1 MTSGKKR
8 RFEAKY
14 LYRAVCGI
22 LQTVLCTISFY
33 YVWWNFVKEHNQTGH
48 LLGKGN
54 LGMAVLIYLVG
65 CFFFFHALGGY
76 KIGVNRKMN
85 LIASQVVALFL
96 LDFAE
101 IFVSLAITGEFR
113 FFSDFLP
120 RYLLL
125 FLVQAVVNGIL
136 AGLLTDLYRK
146 LFPPLRLLEIYG
158 GHHNLLYA
166 KMNLRRDKYDV
177 CGFMSCEEDEKKIR
191 SAMKL
196 YDAVLINDMPA
207 ESKNKILKICFDQD
221 ERVYFIPKISDI
233 IVKSSEEINLFDTP
247 LYLSRNMGMSGM
259 EAFFKRFFDILLSAA
274 ALVILSPV
282 LLITA
287 AAIKLNDGGPV
298 FFRQK
303 RCTIGGEEFMILK
316 FRSMIVD
323 AEKDGKSHPA
333 GEKDDRITKVGHVIR
348 ATRID
353 ELPQL
358 INILKGDMSIVG
370 PRPERIE
377 HVQQYTEEIPE
388 FSFRQKVKGGLT
400 GYAQVYG
407 KYNTTALDKLKLDL
421 TYIMNYSI
429 ILDVQIIFETVK
441 ILFQKESTEGF
452 SEEQAANIR
461 KFEEEHG
468 LVGVQEQDKHKT

>member
-1 MTSGKKR
+1 MTEKNRKR
-8 RFEAKY
+8 YERKHAF
-14 LYRAVCGI
+14 RVVCGI
-22 LQTVLCTISFY
+22 VQTLLNTAAFY
-33 YVWWNFVKEHNQTGH
+33 YVWWNFVRVHNQTGH
-48 LLGKGN
+48 LLGRGN
-54 LGMAVLIYLVG
+54 LGMAVLIYLG
-65 CFFFFHALGGY
+65 LCLFCFNGLGGF
-76 KIGVNRKMN
+76 KTGVNRKMN
-85 LIASQVVALFL
+85 LVASQVVALFL
-96 LDFAE
+96 IDFAE
-101 IFVSLAITGEFR
+101 LFISLAITGEFR

-120 RYLLL
+120 RYVLL

-136 AGLLTDLYRK
+136 ASLFTDLYRK
-146 LFPPLRLLEIYG
+146 IFPPLHMLEIYG
-158 GHHNLLYA
+158 GEHNRVYA

-177 CGFMSCEEDEKKIR
+177 CGFLSCEEPEDVIR
-191 SAMKL
+191 AEIQK
-196 YDAVLINDMPA
+196 YDAVLINDMPDEA
-207 ESKNKILKICFDQD
+207 ENRILKICFDLD

-247 LYLSRNMGMSGM
+247 LYLCRNMGMTDT
-259 EAFFKRFFDILLSAA
+259 EAAVKRLLDILLSAL
-274 ALVILSPV
+274 ALVVLSPV

-303 RCTIGGEEFMILK
+303 RCTFGGEEFSILK

-323 AEKDGKSHPA
+323 AEKDGRSHPA
-333 GEKDDRITKVGHVIR
+333 GEADDRITKVGHVIR

-377 HVQQYTEEIPE
+377 HVQQYTAEIPE

-421 TYIMNYSI
+421 TYIMNYSLL
-429 ILDVQIIFETVK
+429 LDVQIIFETVK
-441 ILFQKESTEGF
+441 IIFQKESTEGF
-452 SEEQAANIR
+452 SDEQAERIR

-468 LVGVQEQDKHKT
+468 LVGAQEKKDE

>member
-1 MTSGKKR
+1 MTSVRKR
-8 RFEAKY
+8 KFEAKY
-14 LYRAVCGI
+14 IYRAVCGI
-22 LQTVLCTISFY
+22 LQTVLNTAAFFL
-33 YVWWNFVKEHNQTGH
+33 VWWNFVKVHNQTGH

-54 LGMAVLIYLVG
+54 LGMATLIYAAGFIL
-65 CFFFFHALGGY
+65 FFHWLGGY
-76 KIGVNRKMN
+76 KVGVNRKMN

-96 LDFAE
+96 LNFFE
-101 IFVSLAITGEFR
+101 LFISLAITGEFR

-125 FLVQAVVNGIL
+125 FLGQAVVNGFL
-136 AGLLTDLYRK
+136 AGFMTDLYRK
-146 LFPPLRLLEIYG
+146 LFPPLKVVEIYG
-158 GHHNLLYA
+158 EHHNHLYA
-166 KMNLRRDKYDV
+166 KVNLRGDKYNV
-177 CGFMSCEEDEKKIR
+177 CGFLSCDEDEEVIR
-191 SAMKL
+191 REIGA
-196 YDAVLINDMPA
+196 YDAVLINDMPS
-207 ESKNKILKICFDQD
+207 EIKNRILKICFDQD

-247 LYLSRNMGMSGM
+247 LYLCRNMGMSGF
-259 EAFFKRFFDILLSAA
+259 EAGIKRFFDILLSAV

-287 AAIKLNDGGPV
+287 IAIKANDGGPV
-298 FFRQK
+298 FFRQM
-303 RCTIGGEEFMILK
+303 RCTLGGKEFSILK

-333 GEKDDRITKVGHVIR
+333 GEADDRITKVGRVIR

-377 HVQQYTEEIPE
+377 HVRQYTAEIPE
-388 FSFRQKVKGGLT
+388 FTFRQKVKGGLT

-429 ILDVQIIFETVK
+429 VLDVQIIFETLK
-441 ILFQKESTEGF
+441 IIFQKESTEGF
-452 SEEQAANIR
+452 SEEQAAEIQ

-468 LVGVQEQDKHKT
+468 LVGEQERKR